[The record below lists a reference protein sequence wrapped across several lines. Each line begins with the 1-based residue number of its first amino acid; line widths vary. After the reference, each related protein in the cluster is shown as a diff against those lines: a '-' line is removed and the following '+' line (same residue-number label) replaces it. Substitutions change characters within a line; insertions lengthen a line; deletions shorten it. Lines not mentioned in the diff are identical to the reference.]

1 MVLVYKEL
9 KVIEKMQKIQVRCRG
24 RGGLVRVVVN
34 EKLKLLWNCPKKI
47 GGCQGGCER
56 RIEVIVTMQ
65 KKEKKS
71 GWRGSGFG
79 GWGESGWI

>member
-34 EKLKLLWNCPKKI
+34 EKLKLLWNCPKK
-47 GGCQGGCER
+47 
-56 RIEVIVTMQ
+56 
-65 KKEKKS
+65 S
-71 GWRGSGFG
+71 GDVRVDVN
-79 GWGESGWI
+79 EELKLL